1 MVVLVKTIEYSKTK
15 REKLS
20 NAKRRNC
27 FWLFFREINCHR
39 IFLPNYLW
47 NFCTHTML
55 EKLDR
60 GSKFVICAAIQC
72 FLVKRFFRRKVFNG
86 QKIPTAK
93 SNYIQPLFLSSK
105 WEEKQHCIGSS
116 IKYSRSLSLK
126 NHGINYKSSHFIV
139 ESFTLDFQRFIFP
152 VQ

>member
-1 MVVLVKTIEYSKTK
+1 MRKTFKCKTK
-15 REKLS
+15 KLFL
-20 NAKRRNC
+20 A
-27 FWLFFREINCHR
+27 FFSWNQLSQN
-39 IFLPNYLW
+39 FLPNYLW

-116 IKYSRSLSLK
+116 IKYSRSLSLE
-126 NHGINYKSSHFIV
+126 NHGINYKSNHFIV

-152 VQ
+152 VQWEGKLF

>member
-1 MVVLVKTIEYSKTK
+1 MQNEEIVFDFFFVKSIVTEFFTKLPMEFLYTYHARKT
-15 REKLS
+15 RQRQQVCYMRCYTMFPCEKVFQKKS
-20 NAKRRNC
+20 
-27 FWLFFREINCHR
+27 
-39 IFLPNYLW
+39 
-47 NFCTHTML
+47 
-55 EKLDR
+55 
-60 GSKFVICAAIQC
+60 
-72 FLVKRFFRRKVFNG
+72 FNG

-116 IKYSRSLSLK
+116 IKYSRSLSLE
-126 NHGINYKSSHFIV
+126 NHGINYKSNHFIV